1 MSFLGILIVTII
13 FSWFFVWFLR
23 KYERVK
29 FLIDKIQGP
38 TALPIIGN
46 LHQFRLNPDGKFI
59 FVKLFNLIE
68 IPSIFL
74 PPNNLLF

>member
-29 FLIDKIQGP
+29 CLIDKIQGP

-46 LHQFRLNPDGKFI
+46 LHQFRLNPDALLRGQI
-59 FVKLFNLIE
+59 FDKINYHMT
-68 IPSIFL
+68 S
-74 PPNNLLF
+74 